1 MSVIQGVRVR
11 GFGTRNLTWKVGG
24 SLDGRDFAKVARS
37 AGVGGGLKPYFDA
50 ERAVMRVLDPLESAI
65 DDLEADEQITSREAD
80 RRYKALEARANEEGA
95 WFPIADGIRVVAALR
110 EKLGESHPAAND
122 LRELAWLLKIAAKK
136 GKEFRMYT
144 NP

>member
-11 GFGTRNLTWKVGG
+11 GFGTRDLTWKVGG
-24 SLDGRDFAKVARS
+24 SLDGADFAKVAKK
-37 AGVGGGLKPYFDA
+37 AGVPGLKPYFDA
-50 ERAVMRVLDPLESAI
+50 ERAVMRLLDPLEAEI

-80 RRYKALEARANEEGA
+80 RRYKALEARANEEGV
-95 WFPIADGIRVVAALR
+95 WFPMADGARVVAALR

-122 LRELAWLLKIAAKK
+122 LRELAGLLKTAAKK
-136 GKEFRMYT
+136 GKEFRLYS